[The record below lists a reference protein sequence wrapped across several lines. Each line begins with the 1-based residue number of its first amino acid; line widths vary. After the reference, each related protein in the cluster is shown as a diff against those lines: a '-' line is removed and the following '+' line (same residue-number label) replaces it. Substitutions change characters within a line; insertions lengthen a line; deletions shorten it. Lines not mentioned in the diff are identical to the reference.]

1 MLHLPFASLFSLI
14 LVGIAL
20 ILAIPVTVL
29 LIECLVAVFLSQDDL
44 DETRTALPNLAVL
57 VPAHNEATGIRPVLE
72 ALLGQLSAQ
81 DRVIVIADNCDDD
94 TAAIAR
100 STGVTVIERNDPAHR
115 GKGYA
120 LDYGVKFLSNDPPE
134 VVVMVDADCLVQ
146 KGSIDRL
153 VRQTLRTQQPVQG
166 TYLMER
172 PVPPKPKDAVSA
184 LAFMV
189 KNLVRPQGL
198 AQLGLPCLLTGTGMA
213 FPWSVLSQISLA
225 SSNLVE
231 DMQMAIDLAIAGH
244 SASFCASACVMGM
257 LPQQDQAAKTQ
268 RTRWEHGHLQTL
280 LTQVPKL
287 VKAAVQQKRFDLL
300 SMALDLSVPPVSLL
314 VMLWLAATASAVLA
328 MLLGGSW
335 VPVTLLITEG
345 FMLLVAVLAAW
356 AKFGRADLPARTL
369 LAVPFYVLW
378 KLPLYITFITQ
389 PQRKWV
395 RTARDA
401 STSEH
406 PQ

>member
-1 MLHLPFASLFSLI
+1 
-14 LVGIAL
+14 
-20 ILAIPVTVL
+20 
-29 LIECLVAVFLSQDDL
+29 
-44 DETRTALPNLAVL
+44 
-57 VPAHNEATGIRPVLE
+57 
-72 ALLGQLSAQ
+72 
-81 DRVIVIADNCDDD
+81 
-94 TAAIAR
+94 
-100 STGVTVIERNDPAHR
+100 
-115 GKGYA
+115 
-120 LDYGVKFLSNDPPE
+120 LSNDPPE